1 MSARSGLR
9 DEEGIVLLLVLV
21 LVVVAISTA
30 YALSKTSFL
39 EVMSSRQR
47 AQHARADVLARSGVV
62 VGQRT
67 LQDDLIEGDELT
79 RSVES
84 DLDAWAVLSSEELVL
99 PGDAHLHVAISDAGG
114 KINLN
119 SLVDAEGKRVGET
132 SKAFLKES
140 LARIR
145 DTTPELK
152 QRRGLG
158 DEDIDDL
165 ADAILD
171 WLDRDEETRLGT
183 PEQEFYVDMRKA
195 SSAPVNRPVFS
206 LDELAAVPGM
216 DALLLR
222 ALAAY
227 FTTQPMFPPADGG
240 GVNLNTAP
248 PHVLGLIY
256 HGVGDELELLDPR
269 DVFTLQKARE
279 EGRVFCPTPGAPP
292 CTDFFSELGIA
303 PGEQIFPPLSYKS
316 RVFRIESD
324 ARVGEAHACVKTVVD
339 RGDGGDLK
347 TLYYELGC

>member
-1 MSARSGLR
+1 VKTRLH

-30 YALSKTSFL
+30 YAMTKTSMI
-39 EVMSSRQR
+39 EVMSSRQQ
-47 AQHARADVLARSGVV
+47 AQHARAQALARSGIALA
-62 VGQRT
+62 QRAV
-67 LQDDLIEGDELT
+67 QDDLLEGDETT
-79 RSVES
+79 RAIES
-84 DLDAWAVLSSEELVL
+84 PLDAWAVLSTQEIVL
-99 PGDAHLHVAISDAGG
+99 PGDARLRLSIRDAGG
-114 KINLN
+114 RINLN
-119 SLVDAEGKRVGET
+119 ALVDAEGKRVGET
-132 SKAFLKES
+132 SKAFLKAV
-140 LARIR
+140 LAQIR

-152 QRRGLG
+152 GRTGLG

-171 WLDRDEETRLGT
+171 WLDKDEETRVGT

-195 SSAPVNRPVFS
+195 ASAPLNRPVFS
-206 LDELAAVPGM
+206 LDELASVPGL
-216 DALLLR
+216 DALLLD

-269 DVFTLQKARE
+269 DVFELLKARS
-279 EGRVFCPTPGAPP
+279 EGRVFCPAAGAPP

-303 PGEQIFPPLSYKS
+303 AGEQIFPALSYKS
-316 RVFRIESD
+316 SVFRIESEG
-324 ARVGEAHACVKTVVD
+324 RVGDTRACVTSVVD
-339 RGDGGDLK
+339 RGDGGELK
-347 TLYYELGC
+347 TLFYELGC